1 MKDHSYLG
9 SGKLF
14 IREYGAP
21 APFLEVGNVSSLT
34 FSPQTNTITLADHT
48 QPGGGERNRVDRLT
62 GVEVAYTFHDFAPQ
76 NFATALRG
84 SIKNEVAGNV
94 LDEPAFAYKGGFIPL
109 VRIAS
114 AITSV
119 KAGSTELEAGK
130 DFVFQDG
137 GLFIP
142 LDSSVPV
149 IADGAANITV
159 SYTSPATTTV
169 QALVNGGKQYELLFH
184 GLNEAQSGKPVRVR
198 AHKVSGGVMA
208 QLGLIGD
215 EYGAG
220 EVTGALLS
228 DANKGAGLSK
238 YFTVE
243 QEVVA

>member
-14 IREYGAP
+14 VREYGAA
-21 APFLEVGNVSSLT
+21 APFVEVGNVSALT

-76 NFATALRG
+76 NFARALRG
-84 SIKNEVAGNV
+84 NVKTDVAGNV
-94 LDEPAFAYKGGFIPL
+94 ADEPAVAYRGGFIPL
-109 VRIAS
+109 ARIAN

-119 KAGSTELEAGK
+119 KAGNADLQAGE
-130 DFVFQDG
+130 DYIFQDG

-142 LDSSVPV
+142 VDSKAPEVV
-149 IADGAANITV
+149 DGAPNITV
-159 SYTSPATTTV
+159 TYTSPATATV
-169 QALVNGGKQYELLFH
+169 QALVNASKQYEMLFH

-208 QLGLIGD
+208 QLSLIGE

-220 EVTGALLS
+220 EVSGALMS
-228 DANKGAGLSK
+228 DTGKGEGLSK
-238 YFTVE
+238 YFVVQ
-243 QEVVA
+243 QEVIA

>member
-14 IREYGAP
+14 IREYGAA
-21 APFLEVGNVSSLT
+21 APFVEVGNVSALT

-62 GVEVAYTFHDFAPQ
+62 GVEVAYTFHDFAPS

-84 SIKNEVAGNV
+84 TVQNVVSGNV
-94 LDEPAFAYKGGFIPL
+94 VDEPAVAYKAGFLPL
-109 VRIAS
+109 KRIAIS
-114 AITSV
+114 ITSV
-119 KAGSTELEAGK
+119 KAGTEALQEGV
-130 DFVFQDG
+130 DYIFQDG
-137 GLFIP
+137 GLYIP
-142 LDSSVPV
+142 ADSGAPDVEGGVP
-149 IADGAANITV
+149 NISV
-159 SYTSPATTTV
+159 SYASPATAVV
-169 QALVNGGKQYELLFH
+169 QALVNSSKQYELLFH

-228 DANKGAGLSK
+228 DTSKGAGLSK
-238 YFTVE
+238 YFSVE